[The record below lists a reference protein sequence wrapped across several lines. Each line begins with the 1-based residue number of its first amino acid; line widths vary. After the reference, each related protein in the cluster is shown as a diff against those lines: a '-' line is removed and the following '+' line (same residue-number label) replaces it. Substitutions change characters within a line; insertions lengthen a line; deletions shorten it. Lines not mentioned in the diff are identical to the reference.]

1 MSVVLNKLK
10 QSINTAMVSP
20 ENLNEDGSVN
30 WSFVDA
36 DAYHDCIKLYASVEG
51 FYKDFDR
58 MVTEIRNN

>member
-10 QSINTAMVSP
+10 QSINTAMVSS

-51 FYKDFDR
+51 LYKDFDR
-58 MVTEIRNN
+58 IVTEIRNN